1 MYLCDVCLTGRRL
14 TRKRGRET
22 TVNVSSLSGSTE
34 DMLCQSAGIESSA
47 ALRRGLSLRSGPRH
61 TRAVVV
67 RPGHDSQTL
76 TENSPSD
83 DTVLQRAVGI
93 GSWAAKSFNRDGAQS
108 SRDRVSR
115 DEDSLVPG
123 AQLFNTHTASVVQ
136 LDRSDGVVVSR
147 RRLGMTGR
155 ASRQTGATKDHCHG
169 VNDVSV
175 SVCRL
180 KNGGDCN
187 RPDPSDGR
195 MALSPV
201 SRSTSELDKSFT
213 KLVTGLRQVPRRHQV
228 GNESAA
234 ETARLTPQGLRPR
247 SLQTRSHTHG
257 RSSRLDHNQHCD
269 QKDGRFVPVDR
280 GDDQSMMKGCVVV
293 LERSRSIDEM
303 VDSTTSHPVVEPS
316 IFSPTVSSTQSLRA
330 ASLAAA
336 SSVLAADQS
345 DQVHRRLS
353 LRKSPRTDVT
363 SSSPTRDRSFE
374 TAVRLSE
381 RSRSGGTPTETRPGR
396 LKRRKV
402 RLQLMGSHDV
412 KDSAIQDHDRPTERA
427 DVGQVQVTLPQ
438 PDPDV
443 VAVARGKYAKYAGG
457 SEAEVWLRPDPD
469 FLPLQPSVKRAKT
482 VAVEL
487 ESDVGRSEV
496 TLQRDPDSLD
506 TGEGV
511 DVDRSKVILQP
522 DLNLLSSSSLSIQPG
537 IVPQPDPYPL
547 SSSRVMCAGTVN
559 RRTFVGRLEVTL
571 QSDPDRSQP
580 DPNSA
585 WPTSDAADFSRDQCM
600 DAMYHMAMVSSPEA
614 SDLDSSPPNPLSPTD
629 GEAGTCL
636 PDLNLTST
644 AADELEVNLDDR
656 SMADI
661 MRRASDVSIDMFSYN
676 DSITDIV
683 PGRSKS
689 RVKDLDQ
696 ERPSIAL
703 ETMVSD
709 VAESL
714 NWSEDIESS
723 LMPLSEKSSRTAKH
737 GDDCSRQLQNIT
749 RDDGKIEIGSTPLSV
764 ESVVN
769 CDVEKGLS
777 QFKNMRFS
785 FVGYNDVGSTPSAR
799 LSLVESTT
807 TLTNFNGKSRS
818 FSEKV
823 EVNLVD
829 EAVTVDSRS
838 NEGNRRT
845 SLDDTVVVEVDSP
858 SVRVV
863 MCPEGLPPS
872 RHQVMSDLMTSG
884 RRTLLQSTY
893 DAFYSDDG
901 DSLPRSRYVLPM
913 TTVCLK

>member
-14 TRKRGRET
+14 TRKRARET
-22 TVNVSSLSGSTE
+22 TVNASSLSGSTE
-34 DMLCQSAGIESSA
+34 DTLYKSAGIESSA

-67 RPGHDSQTL
+67 RPGDDSQTL

-83 DTVLQRAVGI
+83 DAVLQRVVGI
-93 GSWAAKSFNRDGAQS
+93 RSWAAESSSRDGAQS

-155 ASRQTGATKDHCHG
+155 ASRQTGATKDHCHC

-175 SVCRL
+175 SVCRM
-180 KNGGDCN
+180 KNCGDCN

-247 SLQTRSHTHG
+247 SSQTRSHTRG
-257 RSSRLDHNQHCD
+257 RSSRLDHDQLCD

-280 GDDQSMMKGCVVV
+280 GDDRSVMKDCVVV
-293 LERSRSIDEM
+293 LERSRTIDEM

-353 LRKSPRTDVT
+353 LRKSPRT
-363 SSSPTRDRSFE
+363 SFSPRRDRSFE

-438 PDPDV
+438 PDPDL
-443 VAVARGKYAKYAGG
+443 VAMPRGKYAGG

-487 ESDVGRSEV
+487 ESDIGRSEV

-511 DVDRSKVILQP
+511 DVDLSKVILQP

-547 SSSRVMCAGTVN
+547 SSSHVMCAGTVN

-571 QSDPDRSQP
+571 QSDPGRSQP

-600 DAMYHMAMVSSPEA
+600 DAMYHMALVSSPEA

-636 PDLNLTST
+636 PDLNLTSS

-661 MRRASDVSIDMFSYN
+661 MRQASDVSIDMFSYN
-676 DSITDIV
+676 DSITEIV

-709 VAESL
+709 VADSL

-737 GDDCSRQLQNIT
+737 GDDCSRQLRNAT
-749 RDDGKIEIGSTPLSV
+749 RDDRKMEIGSTPLSM

-785 FVGYNDVGSTPSAR
+785 SVGYNDVGSTPSAR

-807 TLTNFNGKSRS
+807 TLTNFNRESQG
-818 FSEKV
+818 FSENV
-823 EVNLVD
+823 EVNVAD
-829 EAVTVDSRS
+829 EAAAVDNRS

-845 SLDDTVVVEVDSP
+845 SLDDTVVVGVDYP
-858 SVRVV
+858 AVCVV

-872 RHQVMSDLMTSG
+872 RHQVLSDLMTSS
-884 RRTLLQSTY
+884 RRTLLHSTY